1 MITVSLFISMTLI
14 LIISFIL
21 VSRKNNLLL
30 LIFVFM
36 CIEYLFTS
44 FISVI
49 VDNENLWKVSENP
62 GQFLMFRVA
71 EVVIFPL
78 MLLWYLEMEKLLKT
92 STKRLV
98 LKVIATLILMG
109 IERILVMLDIMK
121 YSKWQLWASF
131 LTWFLLLSIT
141 IVLGKIYSRL
151 LQKEGI
157 TN

>member
-14 LIISFIL
+14 SIISFVLI
-21 VSRKNNLLL
+21 SKKNNLLL

-36 CIEYLFTS
+36 CIEFLFTS

-49 VDNENLWKVSENP
+49 VDNESLWKVSEDP
-62 GQFLMFRVA
+62 WQFLMFRVA
-71 EVVIFPL
+71 EVIIFPL
-78 MLLWYLEMEKLLKT
+78 MLLWYLEIEGMLET

-98 LKVIATLILMG
+98 LKVIATFILMG
-109 IERILVMLDIMK
+109 IERILVILDIMK

-131 LTWFLLLSIT
+131 LTWILFLSIT
-141 IVLGKIYSRL
+141 IILGKIFRSL